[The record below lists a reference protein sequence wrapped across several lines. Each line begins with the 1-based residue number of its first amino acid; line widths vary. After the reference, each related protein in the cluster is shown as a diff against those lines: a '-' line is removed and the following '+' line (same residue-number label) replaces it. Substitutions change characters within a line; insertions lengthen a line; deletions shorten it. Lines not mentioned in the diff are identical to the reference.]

1 MTDHFFGRIPYELL
15 DSKLF
20 KFEVTLPSVYEKFCQ
35 ACIQYYSDNV
45 VQCPNCLTN
54 NLVRKNK
61 VVLVDIKAIVSLNY
75 ETVELEL
82 CDIPS
87 QFAFYAAVYAEAK
100 YRSNLFERVV
110 KSVRSIVHDE
120 IIQASSKEN
129 VRLAQDSIK
138 ILVEKDS
145 RVNRAEGEFA
155 LSSMIASKLYYMIEA
170 IRMKADLGRTLT
182 SLKRSELNGS

>member
-1 MTDHFFGRIPYELL
+1 MAEQFFGRIPYELL

-20 KFEVTLPSVYEKFCQ
+20 RFEVVLPSVHEKQ
-35 ACIQYYSDNV
+35 CIPCGLVYPDNIQ
-45 VQCPNCLTN
+45 QCTNCLSA
-54 NLVRKNK
+54 NLNRVNK
-61 VVLVDIKAIVSLNY
+61 TVVVDIKSIVSLDY
-75 ETVELEL
+75 ETVESEL

-87 QFAFYAAVYAEAK
+87 QFAFYACVYAEAK

-110 KSVRSIVHDE
+110 KTIRSTVHDE
-120 IIQASSKEN
+120 IIQASQKES
-129 VRLAQDSIK
+129 VRLTQDSIK

-182 SLKRSELNGS
+182 SLKRSELLGS